1 MGQLRAYRAFE
12 GSHFSRILLFLILW
26 TIAHQASLSMRFS
39 RQEYWSGL
47 PYPPPEDLPN
57 PGIKPTS
64 LMSPAVAGIFFI
76 SSAAWEAQKLR
87 HIVAV
92 VPCSVT
98 QSCLTL
104 CHPMDGSTP
113 GFPVLHHLL
122 ELLKLMSIESVMP
135 SKHLILCHP
144 LLLLPSVL
152 PSIRIFFNK

>member
-1 MGQLRAYRAFE
+1 MDC
-12 GSHFSRILLFLILW
+12 
-26 TIAHQASLSMRFS
+26 IAHQASLSMRFS

-47 PYPPPEDLPN
+47 PYPPPEDLSN

-64 LMSPAVAGIFFI
+64 LMSPALAGIFFI
-76 SSAAWEAQKLR
+76 SSAAWEAQKLID
-87 HIVAV
+87 IVAV
-92 VPCSVT
+92 VPCLVT

-104 CHPMDGSTP
+104 CHPMDCSMP